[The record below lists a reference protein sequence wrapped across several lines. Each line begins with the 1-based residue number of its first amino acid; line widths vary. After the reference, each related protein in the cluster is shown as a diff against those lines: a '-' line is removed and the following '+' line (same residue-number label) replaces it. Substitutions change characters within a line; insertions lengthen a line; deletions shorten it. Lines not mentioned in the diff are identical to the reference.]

1 MSLFGFARD
10 IGRRLFNRDEEA
22 AEKIKEMIEANNP
35 GVSDLDVTYEDGLVS
50 MKGTCDSAE
59 SMQKCV
65 LMAGNVEGVKGVDGS
80 AMVVTA
86 PAEVEEEV
94 IAPEVAAE
102 LDVTYYEIQSGDT
115 LSKIAKREYGDAMQY
130 MKIFEANK
138 GVIEDPDKIYVGQK
152 IRIPK
157 A

>member
-10 IGRRLFNRDEEA
+10 IGRRLFNSDEDA
-22 AEKIKEMIEANNP
+22 AEKIKEMIEGNNP
-35 GVSDLDVTYEDGLVS
+35 GIQNLEVGYDDGLVTLN
-50 MKGTCDSAE
+50 GACDSAE
-59 SMQKCV
+59 AMQKCV

-80 AMVVTA
+80 AIKVTA
-86 PAEVEEEV
+86 PADVPEDV

-102 LDVTYYEIQSGDT
+102 MDVTYYEIQSGDT

-138 GVIEDPDKIYVGQK
+138 EVIEDPDKIYVGQK

>member
-10 IGRRLFNRDEEA
+10 IGRRIFNRDEEA
-22 AEKIKEMIEANNP
+22 AGKIKEMIEASNP
-35 GVSDLDVTYEDGLVS
+35 GINNLEVGYDDGLVTLS
-50 MKGTCDSAE
+50 GACDSAE
-59 SMQKCV
+59 AMQKCV

-80 AMVVTA
+80 AIVVTA
-86 PAEVEEEV
+86 PAAAPEET

-102 LDVTYYEIQSGDT
+102 LDVTYYEIKSGDT

-130 MKIFEANK
+130 MKIFEANRE
-138 GVIEDPDKIYVGQK
+138 VIEDPDKIYVGQK